1 MPRME
6 LDMYELEGF
15 ERMMFVLLRFLF
27 ALVQE
32 PTSKLSQGAT
42 ARYETR
48 WGRVVDTVG
57 VSAWVGHA
65 LWSAMSHS
73 RSPGQTIISFSHTVR
88 FADTCFDL
96 LAGFQ
101 AIAKPLDSIRIVR
114 PQATK

>member
-1 MPRME
+1 MRRME
-6 LDMYELEGF
+6 LDMYELEVF
-15 ERMMFVLLRFLF
+15 ERMMFVLLQFLF

-32 PTSKLSQGAT
+32 PMSKLSQGAT
-42 ARYETR
+42 ARCE
-48 WGRVVDTVG
+48 VDTVG
-57 VSAWVGHA
+57 VSARVGHA
-65 LWSAMSHS
+65 LWSAMYRL
-73 RSPGQTIISFSHTVR
+73 RSPGQTIISFSHAVR